1 MKEWKRVGI
10 VEPGDDPI
18 DRHVWIKRL
27 NMRRTRIVS
36 VERPAP
42 GVVVNIPAINLAY
55 KL

>member
-1 MKEWKRVGI
+1 VGI
-10 VEPGDDPI
+10 IDPGYDPI
-18 DRHVWIKRL
+18 DRHFWIKKL
-27 NMRRTRIVS
+27 NMRRARVFS